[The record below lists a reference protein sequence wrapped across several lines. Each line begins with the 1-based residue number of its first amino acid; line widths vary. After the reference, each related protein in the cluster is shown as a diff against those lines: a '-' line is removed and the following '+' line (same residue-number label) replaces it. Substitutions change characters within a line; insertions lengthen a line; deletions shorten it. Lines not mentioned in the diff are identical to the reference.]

1 VKGLNMKD
9 INTKWIRSEYQA
21 YVVQATDKN
30 NEIDWDKLIDLLC
43 SNGDWTTQGAETL
56 VAIVK
61 NYGNFILKNALALAV
76 ATNIED
82 GELGL

>member
-1 VKGLNMKD
+1 
-9 INTKWIRSEYQA
+9 WIQSEYQA
-21 YVVQATDKN
+21 YVAEVTDKN

-43 SNGDWTTQGAETL
+43 SNGDWTREGAEAL

-61 NYGNFILKNALALAV
+61 NYGSFILKNALALAV

-82 GELGL
+82 SELGL